1 MEISDILL
9 GLVGMIV
16 AMLGWFFTKLSNTVE
31 SLEEKIILCQTGMP
45 KEYVL
50 KDDYKDDIKEIKG
63 MLDQIFTILRE
74 KK

>member
-1 MEISDILL
+1 
-9 GLVGMIV
+9 
-16 AMLGWFFTKLSNTVE
+16 
-31 SLEEKIILCQTGMP
+31 LCQTGMP